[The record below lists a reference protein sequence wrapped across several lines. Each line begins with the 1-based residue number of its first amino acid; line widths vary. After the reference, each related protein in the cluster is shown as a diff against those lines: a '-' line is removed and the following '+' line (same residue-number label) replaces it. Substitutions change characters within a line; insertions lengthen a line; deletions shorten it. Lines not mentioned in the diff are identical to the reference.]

1 VIAPELRPYQRDM
14 LARIGAEIAAGRRR
28 ILVTLPTG
36 AGKTVVAAALIA
48 EAVARGER
56 ALFVAHRREIV
67 AQTCAKLHA
76 VSVDHGVIQAGFPSR
91 SGAPVQVAS
100 IQTLHAR
107 AIRSRTLAMPEAS
120 LVFVDE
126 AHHCRA
132 QTYEAVLA
140 CYPDATVVGLTA
152 TPCRADGRGLGNV
165 FGVLVEGP
173 SVAEL
178 VAERHLVPVRVYA
191 PSRPDLTGVR
201 VERGDYVEAELARR
215 VNTDRLVG
223 DIIEHWLRLAERR
236 RTVVFAT
243 GVAHSVHIRDRFR
256 AAGVVAEHIDG
267 ATPTED
273 RDRILAAL
281 AAGAVDIVVNAMVL
295 TEGWDRPEVS
305 CLILARPTKSLG
317 LYRQMVGRVLRPY
330 PNKADA
336 LILDHAGAVF
346 AHGLPDDPIAWALHA
361 DRRAKNTAHAARG
374 TPHAPALTTCPECAA
389 VRFAGRPCPACGW
402 RPVPKPQAIETLPG
416 ELARVDGRLRAAAAA
431 ASPAEREQFYRELLW
446 IARERGRQPG
456 WAAHVYREKFGA
468 WPSAPPWAP
477 PAPMPA
483 GPAVRA
489 YVRSRDIAYATSQ
502 ARRRA

>member
-1 VIAPELRPYQRDM
+1 MSRPSSPGASTPTAWSAISLSTGCASPSGGAPWCSRPALRTPCTS
-14 LARIGAEIAAGRRR
+14 ATGFAPPESSPSISTARRR
-28 ILVTLPTG
+28 PR
-36 AGKTVVAAALIA
+36 IA
-48 EAVARGER
+48 
-56 ALFVAHRREIV
+56 
-67 AQTCAKLHA
+67 T
-76 VSVDHGVIQAGFPSR
+76 
-91 SGAPVQVAS
+91 AS
-100 IQTLHAR
+100 SP
-107 AIRSRTLAMPEAS
+107 RSR
-120 LVFVDE
+120 
-126 AHHCRA
+126 
-132 QTYEAVLA
+132 
-140 CYPDATVVGLTA
+140 
-152 TPCRADGRGLGNV
+152 
-165 FGVLVEGP
+165 
-173 SVAEL
+173 
-178 VAERHLVPVRVYA
+178 
-191 PSRPDLTGVR
+191 
-201 VERGDYVEAELARR
+201 
-215 VNTDRLVG
+215 
-223 DIIEHWLRLAERR
+223 
-236 RTVVFAT
+236 
-243 GVAHSVHIRDRFR
+243 
-256 AAGVVAEHIDG
+256 
-267 ATPTED
+267 
-273 RDRILAAL
+273 
-281 AAGAVDIVVNAMVL
+281 
-295 TEGWDRPEVS
+295 
-305 CLILARPTKSLG
+305 LARPTKSLG

-416 ELARVDGRLRAAAAA
+416 ELARVDGRLRAAAGA
-431 ASPAEREQFYRELLW
+431 ASPAEREQFYRELVW